1 MYNVLFMLLKSVS
14 SLNGKEID
22 DKLMQQSERHTN
34 TLSSLL
40 SYPDLE
46 QNSLAYSQDSSRKHL
61 THLRIFFKMPFIQ
74 ALYANLTLSLTF
86 SLALTSQHPKC
97 RVNPN
102 HVITALIS
110 CRRKAFLSDSLR
122 GLLGNFS

>member
-22 DKLMQQSERHTN
+22 DKLMQQSERNTN
-34 TLSSLL
+34 TLSPLL

-61 THLRIFFKMPFIQ
+61 THLRIFF
-74 ALYANLTLSLTF
+74 
-86 SLALTSQHPKC
+86 
-97 RVNPN
+97 
-102 HVITALIS
+102 
-110 CRRKAFLSDSLR
+110 
-122 GLLGNFS
+122 